1 MFKKIFV
8 TALAC
13 IALIYGC
20 KKESTDLAPKP
31 ASVSLNQT
39 SSYAGYALKGTD
51 DDYSRSIPVDS
62 ANRMIS
68 SYLTSID
75 YPSNETSLRSLAFS
89 ADSLR
94 DYLNDSNIK
103 TIRFMFAHQ
112 PAYINAGHFGEP
124 SGMNPDALTLV
135 IVGMSNTGAYIL
147 NKNDEV
153 FEHCKPCPKFCASSA
168 DFIY

>member
-1 MFKKIFV
+1 MFKKTFV
-8 TALAC
+8 TAFAC

-20 KKESTDLAPKP
+20 KKENAEVAPQSS
-31 ASVSLNQT
+31 SVSLHQQ

-51 DDYSRSIPVDS
+51 DDYSRTIPVDT
-62 ANRMIS
+62 ANRMIN

-75 YPSNETSLRSLAFS
+75 YPTNETTLRSLAFS

-94 DYLNDSNIK
+94 DYLTDSSIK

-124 SGMNPDALTLV
+124 AGMNPDALTLV
-135 IVGMSNTGAYIL
+135 IVGMSNTGNYVL
-147 NKNDEV
+147 NKNNGV
-153 FEHCKPCPKFCASSA
+153 YEHCKPCPKFCPSSA
-168 DFIY
+168 DLIY